1 MEMLR
6 IAVEKGADLDQL
18 QKLMDLQE
26 RWERGQAKRAYDAA
40 LAAFKAEAPAIARNR
55 PVDYR
60 TKTGIRVQYDHATL
74 DHVVG
79 QVGPALARFGLSHSW
94 SVDQPETPDGFVAVT
109 CHLAHAEGH
118 AESVTI
124 RGPYDNTG
132 SKNPVQ
138 ATGSTITYLERYTL
152 LAITGLAAGGTD
164 DDGSAGDGPPITA
177 AQKEPLIALIRESG
191 ADTAKLIKFFKV
203 ESIDVLPAD
212 AFNQAVSMLEKKRMA
227 RREPG
232 EEG

>member
-26 RWERGQAKRAYDAA
+26 RWERGQAKQAYDAA

-109 CHLAHAEGH
+109 CHLAHAG
-118 AESVTI
+118 SVTI
-124 RGPYDNTG
+124 RGPYDTSG
-132 SKNPVQ
+132 SKNNIQ
-138 ATGSTITYLERYTL
+138 TIGSTITYLERYTL

-177 AQKEPLIALIRESG
+177 AQKEQLIALIRESG
-191 ADTAKLIKFFKV
+191 VDTAKLIKFFKV